1 MATFVIYGT
10 EYEGAQIGYRELC
23 EMERR
28 FHIQISDLGE
38 LQLNA
43 IAAYIGISCK
53 DIIDPYRAAED
64 YVIENG
70 NFDAIISAMSEAMEE
85 SRFFKALQSRME
97 QAEEAKTDEA
107 PTATP
112 AKKTRKKSAEA

>member
-1 MATFVIYGT
+1 MATFTIYGT

-28 FHIQISDLGE
+28 FHIQIADLGE
-38 LQLNA
+38 LQLNS

-53 DIIDPYRAAED
+53 DIVDPYRAAED

-97 QAEEAKTDEA
+97 QTEEETKEEA
-107 PTATP
+107 PTTS
-112 AKKTRKKSAEA
+112 AKRTRKKSAEA

>member
-1 MATFVIYGT
+1 MTFTIYGK
-10 EYEGAQIGYRELC
+10 EYEGAEIGYRELC

-28 FHIQISDLGE
+28 FHIQIADLGE
-38 LQLNA
+38 LQLNS

-64 YVIENG
+64 FLIENG
-70 NFDAIISAMSEAMEE
+70 SFDAIISAMSNAMEE
-85 SRFFKALQSRME
+85 SRFFRAIQAKIE
-97 QAEEAKTDEA
+97 QNEAKEEAN
-107 PTATP
+107 TAP